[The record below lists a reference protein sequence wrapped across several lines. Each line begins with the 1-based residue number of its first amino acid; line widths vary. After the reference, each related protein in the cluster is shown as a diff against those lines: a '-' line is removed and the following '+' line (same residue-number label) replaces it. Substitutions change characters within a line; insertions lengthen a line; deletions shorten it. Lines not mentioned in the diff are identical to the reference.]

1 MEPFLQAE
9 SLIIELLLIVS
20 LVAIAVRRLRI
31 PYTVA
36 LVIVGL
42 LITIQSPLHVELT
55 PELIL
60 ALFVP
65 PLVFEA
71 AFHLNYAE
79 LQSSLPAIL
88 MLAIPGVLLSTL
100 IVGGLLTWL
109 TPLRWPVALVFG
121 ALISATDPVA
131 VVALFR
137 SLGLPKRLRILIEG
151 ESLLNDGTA
160 IVVFNLVLAVALTGQ
175 FKPVQ
180 GVTEFMRVSVGG
192 VAVGLLLGWLISRL
206 IARIDDYLI
215 ETTLTT
221 VLAFGS
227 YLLADRLQFSGVLA
241 VVAAGLINGNVGS
254 QGMSPTTRIVLVN
267 FWEYVAFLA
276 NSLVFLLI
284 GLEVDA
290 PALLAVWQPIAW
302 AAVAVLAG
310 RAVVVYGLSRLIN
323 HWLAEPVPWRWQ
335 HVLTW
340 GGLRGAISLALAL
353 SLPAALGPDR
363 ELLRLMA
370 FGVVLFTLLAQAT
383 TMQPLIRGLSLITRS
398 EAQDEYEFRHARLM
412 AARAAEKR
420 LDHLHHEGLL
430 STPAWEKMKP
440 GVTEQ
445 ITTLAEAVRQV
456 MRDKPSLE
464 AEELD
469 TAQHELL
476 RAQRSALLDL
486 RHDGVISE
494 EVFETLT
501 AEVDAALDCE
511 SEPPALAHASRLE
524 PPRGWQRWLA
534 RLPIGLYRAGLGGLL
549 GQHFLMLTHQGRRSG
564 KLRQVVLEVVRH
576 DKGTGTVIVVSG
588 FGAQSDWFR
597 NICRQPEVKANIG
610 GRHFAA
616 IAEQLAPEAAAE
628 EFKDYARRH
637 PWALKAL
644 ARILKYPW
652 DGTETGYEALAQR
665 LPVVSLRLIDR

>member
-9 SLIIELLLIVS
+9 TLVIELLLIVS
-20 LVAIAVRRLRI
+20 LVAIAVRRLRV

-36 LVIVGL
+36 LVVVGL
-42 LITIQSPLHVELT
+42 LITFQSPLRVALT

-79 LQSSLPAIL
+79 LRRNLPAIL
-88 MLAIPGVLLSTL
+88 MLAIPGVILTML
-100 IVGGLLTWL
+100 IVGGLLAWL
-109 TPLRWPVALVFG
+109 TPLGLPMALIFG
-121 ALISATDPVA
+121 ALISATDPIA

-137 SLGLPKRLRILIEG
+137 SLGLPKRLGILVEG

-160 IVVFNLVLAVALTGQ
+160 IVVFNLVLAAALTGQ
-175 FKPVQ
+175 FKLVE
-180 GVTEFMRVSVGG
+180 GVADFLRVSVGG
-192 VAVGLLLGWLISRL
+192 VAVGFLLGWLIARL
-206 IARIDDYLI
+206 IAHIDDYLI

-227 YLLADRLQFSGVLA
+227 YLLAERLHFSGVLA
-241 VVAAGLINGNVGS
+241 VVTAGLINGNVSS

-302 AAVAVLAG
+302 AIVAVLAG
-310 RAVVVYGLSRLIN
+310 RAVVVYGLSWLVN
-323 HWLAEPVPWRWQ
+323 HWLAEPVPGRWQ

-340 GGLRGAISLALAL
+340 GGLRGAIGLALAL

-363 ELLRLMA
+363 DLLRLMA

-383 TMQPLIRGLSLITRS
+383 TMRPLIRWLRLVTRS
-398 EAQDEYEFRHARLM
+398 EAQDEYELRQARLM
-412 AARAAEKR
+412 AGRAAETH
-420 LDHLHHEGLL
+420 LDHLHQDGLL
-430 STPAWEKMKP
+430 STPAWEKLRP
-440 GVTEQ
+440 GLAGQ

-456 MRDKPSLE
+456 MRDQPALE

-469 TAQHELL
+469 TARRELL

-486 RHDGVISE
+486 RHDGVVSE
-494 EVFETLT
+494 AVFEKLT
-501 AEVDAALDCE
+501 TEVDAALD
-511 SEPPALAHASRLE
+511 
-524 PPRGWQRWLA
+524 
-534 RLPIGLYRAGLGGLL
+534 
-549 GQHFLMLTHQGRRSG
+549 
-564 KLRQVVLEVVRH
+564 
-576 DKGTGTVIVVSG
+576 
-588 FGAQSDWFR
+588 
-597 NICRQPEVKANIG
+597 
-610 GRHFAA
+610 
-616 IAEQLAPEAAAE
+616 
-628 EFKDYARRH
+628 
-637 PWALKAL
+637 
-644 ARILKYPW
+644 
-652 DGTETGYEALAQR
+652 
-665 LPVVSLRLIDR
+665 